1 MIALR
6 HEFAPFS
13 KVVLCDLAS
22 ENVAALKHRTTSH
35 HERVTI
41 VHGDA
46 NERIEALVEHLPQRG
61 LNLAFI
67 DPFGLR
73 PLRFDTIRVL
83 AKLER
88 MDLIVNFP
96 TSDIRRNRE
105 IYVDPRNSFVER
117 MLGDEG
123 WRDSIVPG
131 DFGVQVMQKFIQ
143 SLEPL
148 GYTGAR
154 TRIIP
159 VSNNDSEL
167 YRIMFASKHPLAD
180 RIWNDVTKHTARGQ
194 RGFGFE

>member
-22 ENVAALKHRTTSH
+22 ENVAALKHRTASH
-35 HERVTI
+35 QERVTI
-41 VHGDA
+41 VQGDA
-46 NERIEALVEHLPQRG
+46 NTNIEELVAQLPQRG

-96 TSDIRRNRE
+96 TSDIRRNQE
-105 IYVDPRNSFVER
+105 LYVDPRNDFIAR
-117 MLGDEG
+117 MLGDED
-123 WRDSIVPG
+123 WRGTIAPG
-131 DFGVQVMQKFIQ
+131 DIGVQVMQKFIQ

-159 VSNNDSEL
+159 VRNNDSEL

-180 RIWNDVTKHTARGQ
+180 RIWNDITKHTARGQ